1 MEIVRDIGKVP
12 IDANER
18 PRIPVEIFDC
28 GEVDDLRVHLRQGD
42 VKDLFRTEMIKEGE
56 NTSAL
61 PNDFG
66 SSNKDKVV
74 TAIARPALI
83 EYESSSSSEDEIE

>member
-56 NTSAL
+56 NTSSL

-66 SSNKDKVV
+66 SSNKDKIV
-74 TAIARPALI
+74 TAIAKPSGLI
-83 EYESSSSSEDEIE
+83 QYESSSSSE

>member
-1 MEIVRDIGKVP
+1 M
-12 IDANER
+12 
-18 PRIPVEIFDC
+18 
-28 GEVDDLRVHLRQGD
+28 
-42 VKDLFRTEMIKEGE
+42 KDLFRTEMIKEGE

-74 TAIARPALI
+74 TAIAKPALI

>member
-1 MEIVRDIGKVP
+1 M
-12 IDANER
+12 
-18 PRIPVEIFDC
+18 
-28 GEVDDLRVHLRQGD
+28 HLRQGD